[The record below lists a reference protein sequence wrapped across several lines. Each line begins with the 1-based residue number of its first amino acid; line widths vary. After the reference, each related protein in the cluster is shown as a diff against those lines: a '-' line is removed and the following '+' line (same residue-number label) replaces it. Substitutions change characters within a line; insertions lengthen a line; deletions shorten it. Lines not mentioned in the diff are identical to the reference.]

1 MSTPIKITTPGVY
14 LQATTVAGDRVALPD
29 RGAGAQILVYN
40 DSAALAF
47 VAFGSATVV
56 ASGGTVVPDIPVPP
70 GALLTLTRPP
80 AATHVSAVT
89 NASTADLYFAAGE
102 GN

>member
-14 LQATTVAGDRVALPD
+14 LQATTSPGDRVALPD

-47 VAFGSATVV
+47 VAFGDGAVT
-56 ASGGTVVPDIPVPP
+56 ASGGTLAPDIPVPP

-80 AATHVSAVT
+80 VATHVSAVT
-89 NASTADLYFAAGE
+89 NASIADLYFAAGE

>member
-14 LQATTVAGDRVALPD
+14 LQATTASGDRVALPD

-47 VAFGSATVV
+47 VAFGGAAVA
-56 ASGGTVVPDIPVPP
+56 ASGGTVAPDIPVPP

-89 NASTADLYFAAGE
+89 NTGAADLYFAAGE

>member
-1 MSTPIKITTPGVY
+1 MSTPIKISAPGAY
-14 LQATTVAGDRVALPD
+14 LQATSSSGDRVALPA

-47 VAFGSATVV
+47 VAFGDDTVTAT
-56 ASGGTVVPDIPVPP
+56 GGTGAPDIPVPP
-70 GALLTLTRPP
+70 GAMLALTRPP
-80 AATHVSAVT
+80 AATHVSGITDAG
-89 NASTADLYFAAGE
+89 TADLYFTAGE

>member
-1 MSTPIKITTPGVY
+1 MTTPIKITTPGVY
-14 LQATTVAGDRVALPD
+14 LQATASPGDRVALPD

-47 VAFGSATVV
+47 LAFGDATVA
-56 ASGGTVVPDIPVPP
+56 ASGGTLAPDIPVPP
-70 GALLTLTRPP
+70 GVLLTLTRPP
-80 AATHVSAVT
+80 AASHVSAVT
-89 NASTADLYFAAGE
+89 NAGTADLYFAAGE

>member
-14 LQATTVAGDRVALPD
+14 LQASDSPGDRVALPA

-40 DSAALAF
+40 DSAVLAF
-47 VAFGSATVV
+47 VAFGDGLVV
-56 ASGGTVVPDIPVPP
+56 ASAGTSAPDIPVPP
-70 GALLTLTRPP
+70 GAMLALTRPRV
-80 AATHVSAVT
+80 ATHVAAVT
-89 NASTADLYFAAGE
+89 NAGTADLFFAAGE

>member
-1 MSTPIKITTPGVY
+1 MSTPIKISAPGGY
-14 LQATTVAGDRVALPD
+14 LQATPSSGDRVALPA

-47 VAFGSATVV
+47 VAFGDASVAATAGTSA
-56 ASGGTVVPDIPVPP
+56 PDIPVPP
-70 GALLTLTRPP
+70 GVLMILTRPP
-80 AATHVSAVT
+80 AATHVAGIT
-89 NASTADLYFAAGE
+89 NTDTADLYFTAGE